1 MGHER
6 VKWFTGEERVRRPLW
21 KKLDAHYDKQT
32 ITMRGAPT
40 KPRTMTRGAP
50 KNGYGGRVANNWART
65 MENRGKQC
73 AWNGRMHVR
82 AHGPKNVNARKRERT
97 GYYGHVAKN
106 WAHHGK
112 RVKTMCVAWT
122 DERTGTRA
130 KKRELEET
138 GKHGV

>member
-1 MGHER
+1 
-6 VKWFTGEERVRRPLW
+6 
-21 KKLDAHYDKQT
+21 
-32 ITMRGAPT
+32 MRGAPT

-82 AHGPKNVNARKRERT
+82 AHGPKKREREET
-97 GYYGHVAKN
+97 GKN
-106 WAHHGK
+106 GVRRPWCKKLGARHGK
-112 RVKTMCVAWT
+112 RVKSMCVAWT

>member
-82 AHGPKNVNARKRERT
+82 AHGRKNVNARKRGTTAVLQKT
-97 GYYGHVAKN
+97 GRAPWKTGENHVR
-106 WAHHGK
+106 G
-112 RVKTMCVAWT
+112 M
-122 DERTGTRA
+122 DG
-130 KKRELEET
+130 
-138 GKHGV
+138 

>member
-32 ITMRGAPT
+32 ITMRGAST

-106 WAHHGK
+106 WT
-112 RVKTMCVAWT
+112 RTM
-122 DERTGTRA
+122 ENG
-130 KKRELEET
+130 
-138 GKHGV
+138 